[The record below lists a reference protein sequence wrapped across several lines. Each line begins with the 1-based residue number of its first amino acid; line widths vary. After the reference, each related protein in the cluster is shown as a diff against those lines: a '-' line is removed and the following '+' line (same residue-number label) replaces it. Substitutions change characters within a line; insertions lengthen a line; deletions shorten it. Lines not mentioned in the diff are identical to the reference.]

1 MRKEKLEELNS
12 YIEELK
18 TIKRTL
24 VDSEYIYDENNN
36 TIKRKGFLNVEK
48 YMVELA
54 NGMVVPREKIVKGG
68 KDKSAAIVMPV
79 TKDNNTVLVV
89 QSRSSTKESVCVEFP
104 AGYIEEGE
112 SPEYGAERE
121 VVEETGYVPKEMI
134 YLDKFYQDQ
143 SCGVCASN
151 YSYLAL
157 DCEKVQEQNL
167 DDNEAIRYF
176 ECSVDEVVELM
187 ERGYITDIQTKY
199 TFNLAKP
206 YVYSL
211 KKAK

>member
-1 MRKEKLEELNS
+1 
-12 YIEELK
+12 
-18 TIKRTL
+18 
-24 VDSEYIYDENNN
+24 
-36 TIKRKGFLNVEK
+36 
-48 YMVELA
+48 
-54 NGMVVPREKIVKGG
+54 MVVPREKLVKGG
-68 KDKSAAIVMPV
+68 KDKSATIVMPV
-79 TKDNNTVLVV
+79 TRDNNTVLVV

-143 SCGVCASN
+143 SCGVCAYN

-176 ECSVDEVVELM
+176 ECSVDEVLELI

-199 TFNLAKP
+199 TFNLART
-206 YVYSL
+206 YVY
-211 KKAK
+211 KKTNEKL

>member
-1 MRKEKLEELNS
+1 MP
-12 YIEELK
+12 
-18 TIKRTL
+18 
-24 VDSEYIYDENNN
+24 
-36 TIKRKGFLNVEK
+36 IKRKGYMDVEK
-48 YMVELA
+48 YMVELG
-54 NGMVVPREKIVKGG
+54 NGMVVPREKIIKGG
-68 KDKSAAIVMPV
+68 GDKSAAIVMPV
-79 TKDNNTVLVV
+79 TKDNNVVLVV

-112 SPEYGAERE
+112 SSEFGAERE

-143 SCGVCASN
+143 SCGVCAYN
-151 YSYLAL
+151 YSFLAL
-157 DCEKVQEQNL
+157 GCEKKYEQNL

-199 TFNLAKP
+199 TFNLAKS
-206 YVYSL
+206 YVYH
-211 KKAK
+211 